1 MKLSK
6 LYVPTLKQVNT
17 DSDYLSQTYLYRAGM
32 IKKNYHGGFTYLPY
46 GKKMKE
52 KWLKHIETVFEDD
65 CINEIEL
72 PIILKN
78 EILKTRKYEMKSKL
92 FEIDNEKELA
102 IGPIQEETVINQ
114 VKGHLTS
121 YKKLPLVLYSKENKI
136 INNVKIKESM
146 VSSIGQ
152 KIMKFYCFG
161 ETNDK
166 LNQNIDEIKFK
177 FEKIISGYGN
187 LEYTENKLNSSNHS
201 EILTMDTKH
210 GEHGYFKCSNCGLA
224 INKKYGLVGTKI
236 QDEKLEKLEEL
247 YTPDIKTIEELEG
260 FLKIEGECFVKS
272 LIYKVKDE
280 YIMIEIPG
288 NQELDEYKLSKYL
301 KVSKSEIELA
311 DYEKVKEI
319 TGAEV
324 GFAGPLNLKQEI
336 RTIVDKSVT
345 KMSNFVVGANKTDYH
360 IKNVNYERDYT
371 AEIAENLLEVREE
384 SLCSN
389 CCSKIEDI
397 DAIELAII
405 NRYSEEYCEKMDLKY
420 LDENGKNQI
429 MRFATIELDIEA
441 AFQGIL
447 ENTIKEENFVLPSV
461 LRPYDLELIVV
472 NPKNE
477 DQYKMANKMYTDIK
491 QLGLNVLYD
500 DRQERAG
507 AKFKDAE
514 LFALPY
520 RVTVG
525 RGAKDNIAEWSN
537 TNENIKEEI
546 PYESVLNFIR
556 NLDRD

>member
-177 FEKIISGYGN
+177 FEKIISEYGN

-201 EILTMDTKH
+201 EILTMDTNM
-210 GEHGYFKCSNCGLA
+210 ENM
-224 INKKYGLVGTKI
+224 
-236 QDEKLEKLEEL
+236 
-247 YTPDIKTIEELEG
+247 DI
-260 FLKIEGECFVKS
+260 
-272 LIYKVKDE
+272 
-280 YIMIEIPG
+280 
-288 NQELDEYKLSKYL
+288 
-301 KVSKSEIELA
+301 
-311 DYEKVKEI
+311 
-319 TGAEV
+319 
-324 GFAGPLNLKQEI
+324 LN
-336 RTIVDKSVT
+336 V
-345 KMSNFVVGANKTDYH
+345 
-360 IKNVNYERDYT
+360 
-371 AEIAENLLEVREE
+371 
-384 SLCSN
+384 
-389 CCSKIEDI
+389 
-397 DAIELAII
+397 
-405 NRYSEEYCEKMDLKY
+405 
-420 LDENGKNQI
+420 
-429 MRFATIELDIEA
+429 
-441 AFQGIL
+441 
-447 ENTIKEENFVLPSV
+447 
-461 LRPYDLELIVV
+461 LIVV
-472 NPKNE
+472 
-477 DQYKMANKMYTDIK
+477 
-491 QLGLNVLYD
+491 
-500 DRQERAG
+500 
-507 AKFKDAE
+507 
-514 LFALPY
+514 
-520 RVTVG
+520 
-525 RGAKDNIAEWSN
+525 
-537 TNENIKEEI
+537 
-546 PYESVLNFIR
+546 
-556 NLDRD
+556 

>member
-324 GFAGPLNLKQEI
+324 GFAGPLNLNQEI

>member
-288 NQELDEYKLSKYL
+288 NHELDEYKLSKYL

>member
-1 MKLSK
+1 
-6 LYVPTLKQVNT
+6 
-17 DSDYLSQTYLYRAGM
+17 
-32 IKKNYHGGFTYLPY
+32 
-46 GKKMKE
+46 
-52 KWLKHIETVFEDD
+52 
-65 CINEIEL
+65 
-72 PIILKN
+72 
-78 EILKTRKYEMKSKL
+78 
-92 FEIDNEKELA
+92 
-102 IGPIQEETVINQ
+102 
-114 VKGHLTS
+114 
-121 YKKLPLVLYSKENKI
+121 
-136 INNVKIKESM
+136 
-146 VSSIGQ
+146 
-152 KIMKFYCFG
+152 
-161 ETNDK
+161 
-166 LNQNIDEIKFK
+166 
-177 FEKIISGYGN
+177 
-187 LEYTENKLNSSNHS
+187 
-201 EILTMDTKH
+201 
-210 GEHGYFKCSNCGLA
+210 
-224 INKKYGLVGTKI
+224 LVGTKI